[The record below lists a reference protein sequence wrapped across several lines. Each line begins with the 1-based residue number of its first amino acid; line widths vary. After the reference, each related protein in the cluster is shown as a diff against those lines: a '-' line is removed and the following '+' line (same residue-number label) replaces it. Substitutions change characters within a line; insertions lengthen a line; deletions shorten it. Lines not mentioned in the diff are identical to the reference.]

1 MKEINLEST
10 TPEINQNGGTENRA
24 YARSQ
29 SDHHFPTLQEEESL
43 NIKRL
48 PRTISAG
55 PSTFPIIYEVPID
68 VINATTADISF
79 ISPIVPLPSS
89 TPLTNNNRHSLRR
102 STGLGS
108 FERQSSLL
116 DPMSDRVSTILVW
129 QNLTV
134 QVRED
139 KHKEFLQHIKSSKNF
154 VPKRKCLLHNVSGA
168 ITGGIWAVIGK
179 STILK

>member
-1 MKEINLEST
+1 MKEINCEPI
-10 TPEINQNGGTENRA
+10 TPEINQNGGKENRA

-29 SDHHFPTLQEEESL
+29 SDHHFPTFEGENL

-48 PRTISAG
+48 PRTTSAG
-55 PSTFPIIYEVPID
+55 ASTFPIIYEAPID
-68 VINATTADISF
+68 AINAATADISF
-79 ISPIVPLPSS
+79 VSPVAPLPSS
-89 TPLTNNNRHSLRR
+89 TPLTFNNHHSHRR

-129 QNLTV
+129 QNITV
-134 QVRED
+134 STRED

-179 STILK
+179 STIFK